1 VDVEKLKMLL
11 GLRPLAEEGGF
22 YSESYR
28 SPERWARTAL
38 PARYS
43 GERCLGS
50 AIYYL
55 LTPETFSAMHRL
67 ASDEIY
73 HFYLG
78 DPVELLLLREDG
90 SGEVITIGSEL
101 ESGMRPQALAPLGVW
116 QGSRLKAGGAFALL
130 GTTVA
135 PGFEFADFELGRREA
150 LLAQFPAHADW
161 IRALTR

>member
-1 VDVEKLKMLL
+1 VDVEKLKILL

-101 ESGMRPQALAPLGVW
+101 EGGMRPQALAPRGVW
-116 QGSRLKAGGAFALL
+116 QGSRLKAGGAFALM

-135 PGFEFADFELGRREA
+135 PGFEFADFELGAREK
-150 LLAQFPAHADW
+150 LLASHPDYGET